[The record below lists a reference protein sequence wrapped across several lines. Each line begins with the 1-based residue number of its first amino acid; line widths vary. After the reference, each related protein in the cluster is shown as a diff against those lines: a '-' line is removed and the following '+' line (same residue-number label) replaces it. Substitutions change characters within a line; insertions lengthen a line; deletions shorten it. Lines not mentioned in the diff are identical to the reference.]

1 MQIKEC
7 VLFSTNNKII
17 LIVSLQTD
25 FVLVILR
32 GMIEAYPNLRV
43 ILMSATI
50 DTQMFTEYFG
60 NCPIVEIEGRSFP
73 VQGNITFLFVCIAT
87 NPTMRFL

>member
-1 MQIKEC
+1 MLTSKW
-7 VLFSTNNKII
+7 LNKRSTFEGRH
-17 LIVSLQTD
+17 SHFELQTD

-32 GMIEAYPNLRV
+32 DMIQAYPNLRV
-43 ILMSATI
+43 VLMSATI

-73 VQGNITFLFVCIAT
+73 VQGKI
-87 NPTMRFL
+87 

>member
-1 MQIKEC
+1 MQMKEC
-7 VLFSTNNKII
+7 VLLSANNKTI
-17 LIVSLQTD
+17 LVLSLQTD

-32 GMIEAYPNLRV
+32 DMIQAYPNLRV

-73 VQGNITFLFVCIAT
+73 VQGNTTFLFVCVAT
-87 NPTMRFL
+87 NPTTRSL

>member
-1 MQIKEC
+1 MIYFTKR
-7 VLFSTNNKII
+7 SP
-17 LIVSLQTD
+17 SLQQTD

-32 GMIEAYPNLRV
+32 DMIQAYPNLRV
-43 ILMSATI
+43 VLMSATI

-73 VQGNITFLFVCIAT
+73 VQGIIDLLYYRRYFFSVE
-87 NPTMRFL
+87 M